1 MWKAAGPE
9 LGLVLH
15 QEGGGLD
22 KRTIAQEATG
32 CASGGWDGVELR
44 LIANRELFNGE
55 VRESSIGEEVR
66 EPSNAEVRGNFHS
79 EGQGNLPLGRS
90 GKLPVGRSG
99 KLPVGRSGLGLHT
112 VLSEILQRACSW
124 KCVTPRA
131 WTAVWPAEKQR
142 QPTLTENLVLPFSSH
157 PDTLEQGVKSKRAPM
172 PLFASSTS
180 SHKPGL
186 KQRRGRAF

>member
-55 VRESSIGEEVR
+55 VRESSSGEEVR

-99 KLPVGRSGLGLHT
+99 LGLHT
-112 VLSEILQRACSW
+112 VLSEILQRACS
-124 KCVTPRA
+124 
-131 WTAVWPAEKQR
+131 
-142 QPTLTENLVLPFSSH
+142 
-157 PDTLEQGVKSKRAPM
+157 
-172 PLFASSTS
+172 
-180 SHKPGL
+180 
-186 KQRRGRAF
+186 

>member
-79 EGQGNLPLGRS
+79 EGQGNLPLEASS
-90 GKLPVGRSG
+90 GEVREASSG
-99 KLPVGRSGLGLHT
+99 EV
-112 VLSEILQRACSW
+112 
-124 KCVTPRA
+124 RA
-131 WTAVWPAEKQR
+131 WPAHSSFRNPSEGLLLEVCHTKGVDSR
-142 QPTLTENLVLPFSSH
+142 LASREAKTTHTYREPCPSLFLPSRY
-157 PDTLEQGVKSKRAPM
+157 TRA
-172 PLFASSTS
+172 
-180 SHKPGL
+180 GCEE
-186 KQRRGRAF
+186 

>member
-15 QEGGGLD
+15 QEGSGLD

-32 CASGGWDGVELR
+32 CASGWDRVGLR

-66 EPSNAEVRGNFHS
+66 EPSNAEVRGTFHC
-79 EGQGNLPLGRS
+79 GDQGNLPLGRS
-90 GKLPVGRSG
+90 GKLPLARSG

-131 WTAVWPAEKQR
+131 GTAVWPAEKQR

-157 PDTLEQGVKSKRAPM
+157 SDTLEQGVKSKRAPM